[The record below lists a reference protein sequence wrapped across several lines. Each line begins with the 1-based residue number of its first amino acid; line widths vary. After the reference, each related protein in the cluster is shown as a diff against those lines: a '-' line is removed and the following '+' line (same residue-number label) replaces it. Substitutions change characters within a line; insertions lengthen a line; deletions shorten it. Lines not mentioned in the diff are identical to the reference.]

1 MQPAKR
7 SRPKAAP
14 KKPPRSEAKKA
25 SQSAP
30 ESPLT
35 EQEMGRNRAD
45 VQDEAE
51 DEETAAIN
59 RGRFGTA

>member
-1 MQPAKR
+1 MQTAKQR
-7 SRPKAAP
+7 RKKSNP

-30 ESPLT
+30 EPILS
-35 EQEMGRNRAD
+35 EQEIGRNRAD
-45 VQDEAE
+45 VQDESA

-59 RGRFGTA
+59 GGRFGTA